1 MWTKTFE
8 SSDCVKCQNY
18 KLLTTQKQQRSRPS
32 ANHSFEERQIIFVLS
47 SMPAVSALTSRV
59 TKKICYQWTLM
70 AGDFY
75 GFFHFFLFI
84 YFFVS
89 LLLHIW
95 PQSVQTKLKQNTHLP
110 GTTEEHSSQGA
121 QRWHA
126 AKACFQTAHSFHP
139 VESTSPCFQ
148 FAPHWQGVTESF

>member
-1 MWTKTFE
+1 MWTKTFS

-89 LLLHIW
+89 PLLHIW

-110 GTTEEHSSQGA
+110 GTTEDHSSQGA
-121 QRWHA
+121 QGGMLLKLVFRPL
-126 AKACFQTAHSFHP
+126 TASIQLSSHLP
-139 VESTSPCFQ
+139 VSSLHLTDR
-148 FAPHWQGVTESF
+148 V